1 MRSHRQWL
9 AEVIGLTAIEWREPR
24 AGGFKFRKILRNRK
38 HMRSVN
44 LKDVM
49 IDSERRHAL
58 VLRAWEATN
67 IERDLRSVMGAVAEV
82 LSPVVPMDGI
92 GLVVWSG
99 RFPTGAPRLL
109 DIHVAGGLPDE
120 KVDQILRQSDEPFSG
135 PPDRPIIPPDERLL
149 RDMQEGIPYTCAD
162 LLAKRTWYEHERRLV
177 AGGVRAYAS
186 VPMRVRGRTIGTA
199 VFSRRTPMGFDQD
212 QLSLLSDVSRAL
224 GVAVT
229 NALANEEIRTLRDQL
244 QAENVELRERLGQAP
259 WFEDIVGE
267 SAALR
272 RVLESVEQ
280 VAPGDTT
287 VLLTGET
294 GTGKELIARA
304 IHRRSARSK
313 GPLVTVHC
321 AAIPNTLL
329 ASELFG
335 HERGA
340 FTGASDRRKGR
351 FEKAHGGTLF
361 LDEVGELPTDAQVM
375 LLRVLQE
382 REFERLGGGETVH
395 VDVRVIAATNRDLG
409 AEVRA
414 GRFRDDLYYRLNVF
428 PIRIPP
434 LRERLED
441 IGPLASRLASK
452 HAKRL
457 NRTVERIDK
466 ASLKLLESYDWPG
479 NVRELENVV
488 ERAVILSRHGTLRI
502 ERDFLGN
509 GINEV
514 NVGRHLQNEEREAIE
529 SALRLSHGRISGPN
543 GAAKRL
549 GLPASTL
556 EFRIKRL
563 GIDKFSFR

>member
-1 MRSHRQWL
+1 VEYLQTSQDL
-9 AEVIGLTAIEWREPR
+9 AKSRYVQASANLRE
-24 AGGFKFRKILRNRK
+24 I
-38 HMRSVN
+38 
-44 LKDVM
+44 M

-67 IERDLRSVMGAVAEV
+67 IERDLRAIMGAVAEV
-82 LSPVVPMDGI
+82 LAPHVPIDGM

-99 RFPTGAPRLL
+99 TFPIGAPRLL
-109 DIHVAGGLPDE
+109 DIHVGADIPNERVDE
-120 KVDQILRQSDEPFSG
+120 ILRESSKPVST
-135 PPDRPIIPPDERLL
+135 PPDRPIVPHDEALY
-149 RDMQEGIPYTCAD
+149 RDMQEGIPYMCAD
-162 LLAKRTWYEHERRLV
+162 LLAKSSWYPHEHHLA
-177 AGGVRAYAS
+177 AGGVRAYTS
-186 VPMRVRGRTIGTA
+186 VPMKVRGRLIGTA
-199 VFSRRTPMGFDQD
+199 VFSRRAPVGFDSD
-212 QLSLLSDVSRAL
+212 QLSLLSDISRAL
-224 GVAVT
+224 AVAVT
-229 NALANEEIRTLRDQL
+229 NALANEEIQALRDQL
-244 QAENVELRERLGQAP
+244 QAENVELRAKLGQAP

-267 SAALR
+267 SPALR

-280 VAPGDTT
+280 VAPGDTS

-304 IHRRSARSK
+304 IHRRSPRSK

-340 FTGASDRRKGR
+340 FTGASERRKGR

-361 LDEVGELPTDAQVM
+361 LDEVGELPADAQVM

-395 VDVRVIAATNRDLG
+395 VNVRVVAATNRDLSD
-409 AEVRA
+409 EVRE
-414 GRFRDDLYYRLNVF
+414 GRFRNDLYYRLNVF

-434 LRERLED
+434 LRERIED
-441 IGPLASRLASK
+441 IAPLAARLATK
-452 HAKRL
+452 HATRL
-457 NRTVERIDK
+457 GRTVERIDK
-466 ASLKLLESYDWPG
+466 NSLRLLESYDWPG

-488 ERAVILSRHGTLRI
+488 ERAVVVSRHGTLRI
-502 ERDFLGN
+502 EPDFLGDLPKQR
-509 GINEV
+509 
-514 NVGRHLQNEEREAIE
+514 NVGDHLRNEERETIE

-543 GAAKRL
+543 GAANRL

>member
-1 MRSHRQWL
+1 
-9 AEVIGLTAIEWREPR
+9 
-24 AGGFKFRKILRNRK
+24 
-38 HMRSVN
+38 
-44 LKDVM
+44 M

-82 LSPVVPMDGI
+82 LSPHVPIDGMGI
-92 GLVVWSG
+92 VVWSG
-99 RFPTGAPRLL
+99 TFPNGGPPRLL
-109 DIHVAGGLPDE
+109 DIHVPGGLSNQTVDE
-120 KVDQILRQSDEPFSG
+120 ILRDADKPMDR
-135 PPDRPIIPPDERLL
+135 PPDRPIVPYDEALS
-149 RDMQEGIPYTCAD
+149 RDMEAGLPYTCPD
-162 LLAKRTWYEHERRLV
+162 LLAKKTWYPHEHRLI
-177 AGGVRAYAS
+177 AQGIRAYTS
-186 VPMRVRGRTIGTA
+186 VPMKVRGRLIGNA
-199 VFSRRTPMGFDQD
+199 VFTRRTPVEFDQD

-224 GVAVT
+224 SVAVA
-229 NALANEEIRTLRDQL
+229 NALANEEIRALRDQL
-244 QAENVELRERLGQAP
+244 ESENVELRAQLGQAP
-259 WFEDIVGE
+259 WFEEIVGE
-267 SAALR
+267 SPALR
-272 RVLESVEQ
+272 HVLESVEQ

-304 IHRRSARSK
+304 IHRRSPRSK

-361 LDEVGELPTDAQVM
+361 LDEIGELPPDAQVM

-382 REFERLGGGETVH
+382 REFERLGGVETVH
-395 VDVRVIAATNRDLG
+395 VDARVVAATNRDLSE
-409 AEVRA
+409 EVRA

-441 IGPLASRLASK
+441 VGSLAARLAAK

-457 NRTVERIDK
+457 GRTVERIDK
-466 ASLKLLESYDWPG
+466 KSLRLLESHDWPG

-488 ERAVILSRHGTLRI
+488 ERAVILSRHGTLHI

-509 GINEV
+509 MTKKGD
-514 NVGRHLQNEEREAIE
+514 VGQHLRNEERVAIE
-529 SALRLSHGRISGPN
+529 SALRLSRGRVSGPD
-543 GAAKRL
+543 GAASRL

-556 EFRIKRL
+556 EFRIKKL
-563 GIDKFSFR
+563 GIDKFAFR

>member
-1 MRSHRQWL
+1 ML
-9 AEVIGLTAIEWREPR
+9 A
-24 AGGFKFRKILRNRK
+24 
-38 HMRSVN
+38 SVN
-44 LKDVM
+44 LKDIM

-82 LSPVVPMDGI
+82 LSPLVPMDGMGI
-92 GLVVWSG
+92 VVWSG
-99 RFPTGAPRLL
+99 TFPIGGAPRLL
-109 DIHVAGGLPDE
+109 DIHVAGGLPKE
-120 KVDQILRQSDEPFSG
+120 KVDEILRESDQPVSG
-135 PPDRPIIPPDERLL
+135 PPDRPIVPPDEAIL

-162 LLAKRTWYEHERRLV
+162 LLAKPTWYEHERRLV
-177 AGGVRAYAS
+177 AGGIRAYTS
-186 VPMRVRGRTIGTA
+186 VPMKVRGRLIGTA
-199 VFSRRTPMGFDQD
+199 VFSRNTPVEFDQD
-212 QLSLLSDVSRAL
+212 QLSLLTDVSRAL
-224 GVAVT
+224 AVAVT
-229 NALANEEIRTLRDQL
+229 NALANEEIRSLRDQL
-244 QAENVELRERLGQAP
+244 EAENVELRAKLGQAP

-267 SAALR
+267 SPALR

-340 FTGASDRRKGR
+340 FTGASERRKGR

-361 LDEVGELPTDAQVM
+361 LDEVGELPPDAQVM

-382 REFERLGGGETVH
+382 REFERLGGGETVR
-395 VDVRVIAATNRDLG
+395 VEVRVVAATNRDLG
-409 AEVRA
+409 EEVRA

-441 IGPLASRLASK
+441 IAPLAARLSAKHASRLK
-452 HAKRL
+452 
-457 NRTVERIDK
+457 RTVERIDK
-466 ASLKLLESYDWPG
+466 TSLRLLESYDWPG

-509 GINEV
+509 AMNKV
-514 NVGRHLQNEEREAIE
+514 NVGQHLRNEEREAIE
-529 SALRLSHGRISGPN
+529 SALRLSHGRISGPD
-543 GAAKRL
+543 GAARRL

>member
-1 MRSHRQWL
+1 MP
-9 AEVIGLTAIEWREPR
+9 EDK
-24 AGGFKFRKILRNRK
+24 AGGLQNSQDLAKSRFMLG
-38 HMRSVN
+38 SVN
-44 LKDVM
+44 LKDIM

-67 IERDLRSVMGAVAEV
+67 IERDLRSVMGAIAEV
-82 LSPVVPMDGI
+82 LSPLVPMDGMGI
-92 GLVVWSG
+92 VVWSG
-99 RFPTGAPRLL
+99 AFPTGGAPRLL

-120 KVDQILRQSDEPFSG
+120 RVDEMLRDADKPVEG
-135 PPDRPIIPPDERLL
+135 VPDRPIVQYGETLT
-149 RDMQEGIPYTCAD
+149 RDMQQGIPYTCAD
-162 LLAKRTWYEHERRLV
+162 LLAKPTWYEHERRLV
-177 AGGVRAYAS
+177 AEGIRAYTS
-186 VPMRVRGRTIGTA
+186 VPMKVRGRLIGTA
-199 VFSRRTPMGFDQD
+199 VFSRRTPVGFDQD

-224 GVAVT
+224 AVAVT
-229 NALANEEIRTLRDQL
+229 NALANEEIRALRDQL
-244 QAENVELRERLGQAP
+244 EAENVELRAKLGHAP

-267 SAALR
+267 SPALR
-272 RVLESVEQ
+272 RVLQSVEQ

-351 FEKAHGGTLF
+351 FERANGGTLF
-361 LDEVGELPTDAQVM
+361 LDEVGELPPDAQVM

-382 REFERLGGGETVH
+382 REFERLGGGETVQ
-395 VDVRVIAATNRDLG
+395 VDVRVIAATNRDLSD
-409 AEVRA
+409 EVRA

-441 IGPLASRLASK
+441 VAALAARMAAK
-452 HAKRL
+452 HAERL
-457 NRTVERIDK
+457 GRTVERIDK
-466 ASLKLLESYDWPG
+466 NSLKLLESYDWPG

-502 ERDFLGN
+502 ERDFLGQRTTK
-509 GINEV
+509 G
-514 NVGRHLQNEEREAIE
+514 NVGQHLRNEEREAIE

-549 GLPASTL
+549 GLAASTL